1 MFHSSEIFKDLIN
14 FGLSF
19 NVELAKGSGI
29 IAMSI
34 FPSEIS
40 CVNSSI
46 FSIYLILISLPIV
59 RLFLINIC
67 SNIYFCEGSSIYV
80 FIVFPLKDFIS
91 FISIDLLIIKEREPE
106 VFILIALK
114 FPSVL
119 LYISEATIV
128 GTAAMSI

>member
-1 MFHSSEIFKDLIN
+1 M
-14 FGLSF
+14 
-19 NVELAKGSGI
+19 
-29 IAMSI
+29 
-34 FPSEIS
+34 
-40 CVNSSI
+40 
-46 FSIYLILISLPIV
+46 PIV